1 MKRFLFLVLILCS
14 PLALRAQAPNQMVTI
29 SSNGKYLVNS
39 ITGKPVFLTG
49 DAPQI
54 IFEQISNADLETYL
68 ADRQAR
74 GFNAIWVYP
83 VDTVDQSNPPKNFQG
98 NVPFD
103 GADFTNFDTAYWA
116 QVDYIVGR
124 IQAYGMTAFMNVA
137 YAGFPGQGYYLNSL
151 LASSDATMTAYGT
164 FLGNRY
170 KNAPNIVWVL
180 GGDSDPGI
188 SGLYPKLT
196 DIGNGLAAAD
206 PNHLITLEAC
216 RSCSTFGGNLSSI
229 AAYSG
234 NPPSFMDLNW
244 VYNTQS
250 TVVAGCQAGFAAT
263 AAGAIPPLMGEDW
276 YELEHSMTGFQER
289 QEGYW
294 EALSG
299 CYLGRFFGNAA
310 IYSFNSPHAGVTSP
324 SWQSQLGSTGSVG
337 QQYLGVLMRSREHW
351 LMAPDTTHTW
361 LTAGFGS
368 GSTLSVAARSSDGQT
383 IIAYLSNGNATA
395 KTINMSAITSATS
408 TAIAW
413 WYNPQTGAA
422 TLIGTFPN
430 SGSQTFT
437 APDGNDWVLVIDDA
451 SANLGAPGGGAANN
465 PVPSIASLNPTT
477 VAAGGPAF
485 TLTVNGSGFIQASV
499 VNFNGNAKA
508 TTFVSASQLTATIPA
523 SDIAAS
529 GNSNVTVTNPA
540 PGGGTTS
547 NFTFTISSAANPA
560 PTLASISPTSGA
572 LGQGV
577 SLTLN
582 GTNFISSSVVNF
594 GGNANTGGVVSNG
607 GNTLTIA
614 IPAGQLVAAGSLN
627 VTVTN
632 PTPGGGTT
640 GAQSFTVNNPAPSIT
655 TISPASAALGGSGF
669 TLTVN
674 GANFVNGSNVNF
686 NGAVKATTF
695 VSATKLTASILAS
708 DIAVAGTFPVTV
720 TSPAPGGGSTA
731 SVDFSVTNT
740 PLTLSSIAPTSTI
753 AGGAAFTL
761 TLNGSGFISG
771 ATVNFGANPA
781 ITPSSTTSTQIIA
794 TVPASDIAAAGTANV
809 SVTNPAP
816 GGGTS
821 STQSFTINNPA
832 PTAMS
837 TAPASASAGGAAFN
851 LTVNGTGFVSTS
863 VVKFNG
869 ASKAT
874 TFGSAT
880 QLTAAIAAAD
890 IAAVGTATVTVTN
903 PAPGGGTSANIQFAI
918 SNLNVAITSL
928 SPASASAGGGAFT
941 LTVNGS
947 GFLSGATVNF
957 GSNPSITPSSITGTQ
972 IIATIPAADIGT
984 GGTANVT
991 VSNPGGGSSSAQTFT
1006 INNPAP
1012 TASSIAPTS
1021 AAAGGAAF
1029 TLTVNGSGF
1038 VNTSVVNF
1046 NGIAKATTFKSA
1058 TQLTAAIAAADLLTA
1073 GALNVSVK
1081 NPAPGGG
1088 TSGAQVFSVN
1098 NPAPAATSI
1107 SPTSATEGG
1116 AGFTLTVNGTGFLST
1131 SIVKFNGVSKT
1142 TTFQSATQL
1151 TAAIAAADI
1160 ATAGTANVS
1169 VTNPAPGGGA
1179 SANVQFTINNPTVGI
1194 TSLSPTSTTAG
1205 GAAFTLTVNGSGFV
1219 SGSVVKFN
1227 GSTKTTTFKSASQL
1241 TAAIATSDI
1250 LTAGTPNVTVT
1261 NPAPGGGTSSAASF
1275 TINNAPPTVSSLSP
1289 SSATAGSAAFTLTVT
1304 GSQFVNGA
1312 TVQFNGANRTTTFV
1326 SSTSVTAAILA
1337 SDIDTA
1343 GSANVSV
1350 TNPAPTTGAS
1360 SPKVFT
1366 IGSSDNPAPTIS
1378 SLGTTHIA
1386 GGAAFTLTVNG
1397 ANFQSKSVV
1406 NFNGKAES
1414 TTFVSAT
1421 KISAA
1426 IPASDVATAGNVDVA
1441 VTNPAPG
1448 GGTSPASVF
1457 TVDGYSIS
1465 LPSDASLTTGQPAT
1479 VQITITPTAN
1489 GFASPVVLSISG
1501 LPAGATAS
1509 FNPTTVTPNGKAVS
1523 STLTITN
1530 GGFQANSRPSVLGG
1544 RTMQP
1549 LLALWMIALL
1559 GWLCSQVLS
1568 RSNPLLKRYG
1578 AVAMAVALVLLTG
1591 GILSGCAGV
1600 TSTPSGQT
1608 SQLTVKAASG
1618 TLAQTANVTL
1628 SITP

>member
-1 MKRFLFLVLILCS
+1 
-14 PLALRAQAPNQMVTI
+14 MVTI

-39 ITGKPVFLTG
+39 ITGQPVFLTG

-137 YAGFPGQGYYLNSL
+137 YAGFAGQGYYLNSL

-244 VYNTQS
+244 VYNTQP

-413 WYNPQTGAA
+413 WYNPQTGVA

-430 SGSQTFT
+430 SGSQSFT

-508 TTFVSASQLTATIPA
+508 TTFVSASQLTATIAA

-655 TISPASAALGGSGF
+655 TISP
-669 TLTVN
+669 
-674 GANFVNGSNVNF
+674 
-686 NGAVKATTF
+686 
-695 VSATKLTASILAS
+695 
-708 DIAVAGTFPVTV
+708 
-720 TSPAPGGGSTA
+720 
-731 SVDFSVTNT
+731 
-740 PLTLSSIAPTSTI
+740 
-753 AGGAAFTL
+753 
-761 TLNGSGFISG
+761 
-771 ATVNFGANPA
+771 
-781 ITPSSTTSTQIIA
+781 
-794 TVPASDIAAAGTANV
+794 
-809 SVTNPAP
+809 
-816 GGGTS
+816 
-821 STQSFTINNPA
+821 
-832 PTAMS
+832 
-837 TAPASASAGGAAFN
+837 
-851 LTVNGTGFVSTS
+851 
-863 VVKFNG
+863 
-869 ASKAT
+869 
-874 TFGSAT
+874 
-880 QLTAAIAAAD
+880 
-890 IAAVGTATVTVTN
+890 
-903 PAPGGGTSANIQFAI
+903 
-918 SNLNVAITSL
+918 
-928 SPASASAGGGAFT
+928 
-941 LTVNGS
+941 
-947 GFLSGATVNF
+947 
-957 GSNPSITPSSITGTQ
+957 
-972 IIATIPAADIGT
+972 
-984 GGTANVT
+984 
-991 VSNPGGGSSSAQTFT
+991 
-1006 INNPAP
+1006 
-1012 TASSIAPTS
+1012 
-1021 AAAGGAAF
+1021 
-1029 TLTVNGSGF
+1029 
-1038 VNTSVVNF
+1038 
-1046 NGIAKATTFKSA
+1046 
-1058 TQLTAAIAAADLLTA
+1058 
-1073 GALNVSVK
+1073 
-1081 NPAPGGG
+1081 
-1088 TSGAQVFSVN
+1088 
-1098 NPAPAATSI
+1098 
-1107 SPTSATEGG
+1107 
-1116 AGFTLTVNGTGFLST
+1116 
-1131 SIVKFNGVSKT
+1131 
-1142 TTFQSATQL
+1142 
-1151 TAAIAAADI
+1151 
-1160 ATAGTANVS
+1160 
-1169 VTNPAPGGGA
+1169 
-1179 SANVQFTINNPTVGI
+1179 
-1194 TSLSPTSTTAG
+1194 
-1205 GAAFTLTVNGSGFV
+1205 
-1219 SGSVVKFN
+1219 
-1227 GSTKTTTFKSASQL
+1227 
-1241 TAAIATSDI
+1241 
-1250 LTAGTPNVTVT
+1250 
-1261 NPAPGGGTSSAASF
+1261 
-1275 TINNAPPTVSSLSP
+1275 
-1289 SSATAGSAAFTLTVT
+1289 
-1304 GSQFVNGA
+1304 
-1312 TVQFNGANRTTTFV
+1312 
-1326 SSTSVTAAILA
+1326 
-1337 SDIDTA
+1337 
-1343 GSANVSV
+1343 
-1350 TNPAPTTGAS
+1350 TGAR
-1360 SPKVFT
+1360 
-1366 IGSSDNPAPTIS
+1366 
-1378 SLGTTHIA
+1378 
-1386 GGAAFTLTVNG
+1386 
-1397 ANFQSKSVV
+1397 
-1406 NFNGKAES
+1406 
-1414 TTFVSAT
+1414 SAV
-1421 KISAA
+1421 
-1426 IPASDVATAGNVDVA
+1426 PD
-1441 VTNPAPG
+1441 
-1448 GGTSPASVF
+1448 
-1457 TVDGYSIS
+1457 
-1465 LPSDASLTTGQPAT
+1465 
-1479 VQITITPTAN
+1479 
-1489 GFASPVVLSISG
+1489 
-1501 LPAGATAS
+1501 
-1509 FNPTTVTPNGKAVS
+1509 
-1523 STLTITN
+1523 
-1530 GGFQANSRPSVLGG
+1530 
-1544 RTMQP
+1544 
-1549 LLALWMIALL
+1549 
-1559 GWLCSQVLS
+1559 S
-1568 RSNPLLKRYG
+1568 RSP
-1578 AVAMAVALVLLTG
+1578 
-1591 GILSGCAGV
+1591 
-1600 TSTPSGQT
+1600 
-1608 SQLTVKAASG
+1608 
-1618 TLAQTANVTL
+1618 
-1628 SITP
+1628 